1 MSHVLSHTWALTVS
15 RMRLA
20 MRNRAFLF
28 FSLIMPLA
36 FLFIYAGIFGR
47 GRAQA
52 VPYLLAEVLALTV
65 MGSFWG
71 LSVQLVTFREQG
83 HLAPVP
89 CDAGGR
95 ERDARLEPD
104 FKLFS
109 DAAHDCH
116 RVLSCRARCFTWPG
130 WATCFPSLF
139 W

>member
-1 MSHVLSHTWALTVS
+1 
-15 RMRLA
+15 MRLA

-47 GRAQA
+47 GKAQA

-83 HLAPVP
+83 ILRRFRVAPVTRAP
-89 CDAGGR
+89 C
-95 ERDARLEPD
+95 
-104 FKLFS
+104 
-109 DAAHDCH
+109 
-116 RVLSCRARCFTWPG
+116 WPP
-130 WATCFPSLF
+130 ACFPIIS
-139 W
+139 